1 MKEIKEDKELVERTL
16 ELTEPKQTVRVLSS
30 SEVIVKYTV
39 IDSFEREAL
48 RLLLERDYIV
58 YKKNCG
64 RASLD

>member
-1 MKEIKEDKELVERTL
+1 M
-16 ELTEPKQTVRVLSS
+16 
-30 SEVIVKYTV
+30 KYTV

-64 RASLD
+64 RAF